1 MGYWFGFAAVAG
13 AFGGLIAFGVQQ
25 INYGPPLT
33 TSGGSGG
40 ESDWRILFLIEV
52 LCTLWRRGVRC
63 DPFFVDLVGY
73 SCNLARCHHDFR
85 SSEPTG
91 VDEILLTERAGDRF
105 GTWFK
110 GNQGGYWSSREQR

>member
-33 TSGGSGG
+33 TAGGSGG

-52 LCTLWRRGVRC
+52 LSRQ
-63 DPFFVDLVGY
+63 
-73 SCNLARCHHDFR
+73 SFR
-85 SSEPTG
+85 E
-91 VDEILLTERAGDRF
+91 
-105 GTWFK
+105 K
-110 GNQGGYWSSREQR
+110 GECELIA

>member
-1 MGYWFGFAAVAG
+1 LSSSAFNFGGLICSRLGLGVFEAGFGPAIPLYFSFFYTRSELGLRMGYWFGFAAVAG

-52 LCTLWRRGVRC
+52 LHM
-63 DPFFVDLVGY
+63 LVEK
-73 SCNLARCHHDFR
+73 R
-85 SSEPTG
+85 SAS
-91 VDEILLTERAGDRF
+91 
-105 GTWFK
+105 
-110 GNQGGYWSSREQR
+110 